1 MMRLQDSERT
11 KMMIVTLAETT
22 PVLEAAHLQEELRRA
37 GIEPWA
43 WLINNSL
50 SAATTSSPLLKQRA
64 AFELAQIEAVRTRYA
79 TRVAL
84 VPMQD
89 KEPIGIERLLNLVE
103 PQQAPDLAGATRT
116 L

>member
-1 MMRLQDSERT
+1 
-11 KMMIVTLAETT
+11 MMIVTLAETT

-50 SAATTSSPLLKQRA
+50 SAAPTSSPLLKQRA
-64 AFELAQIEAVRTRYA
+64 AFELTQIEAVRTRYA

-103 PQQAPDLAGATRT
+103 PQQAPVLAGATHT